1 MYKFYVWCFVLLM
14 ISRSGYAAQQKTTVV
29 APMVPG
35 VSLESEGSL
44 YWLHFAANVDSLWP
58 MLKNFWA
65 HEGIALKKVN
75 PELGY
80 METKWITQGQKNP
93 LLAALLSDQ
102 APNRRER
109 FRLRVE
115 RLPEAD
121 GTRVFIYH
129 SAYGLL
135 LNGDAVYTG
144 YLPPSP
150 QLEIEMLQRLALYSS
165 HYATSATASAGTP
178 SVKPQATNPQVITHP
193 VTLPLASYHIEHL
206 QAKVLSQHQYGI
218 EVPGSV
224 ALVQKKLV
232 RALDRMNINVV
243 SKTEDTLLVKITP
256 ATQLNPNKDT
266 TDWEID
272 EDSDLEAPP
281 RPDTFTARDNIRYW
295 LVLVKKP
302 ASVIISIRGHED
314 NTDNGKGL
322 AKFSRML
329 AKNL

>member
-14 ISRSGYAAQQKTTVV
+14 FSSASYATQQKTTVV
-29 APMVPG
+29 APIVPG

-44 YWLHFAANVDSLWP
+44 YWLHFNADASSLWP
-58 MLKNFWA
+58 MLKDFWA
-65 HEGIALKKVN
+65 HEGIALKKIN
-75 PELGY
+75 AELGY
-80 METKWITQGQKNP
+80 METKWFVQDQKNP

-102 APNRRER
+102 APSRRER

-115 RLPEAD
+115 RLPNHN
-121 GTRVFIYH
+121 GTQVFIYH

-144 YLPPSP
+144 YLPPNP

-165 HYATSATASAGTP
+165 HHTATVTASTGP
-178 SVKPQATNPQVITHP
+178 SSVKPRVEKPQVITHP
-193 VTLPLASYHIEHL
+193 VALPLASYHIERL

-218 EVPGSV
+218 DVPGSI

-232 RALDRMNINVV
+232 RALDRMNINIV
-243 SKTEDTLLVKITP
+243 SETEDTLLVKITP
-256 ATQLNPNKDT
+256 ATKLNPDKDT

-281 RPDTFTARDNIRYW
+281 RPDTFTTKDNIRYW

-302 ASVIISIRGHED
+302 TSVIISIRDHED

-322 AKFSRML
+322 AKFSQML
-329 AKNL
+329 AKGL